1 MEIIMSTSDGKEL
14 FRCVPSNID
23 LNEAHSNVE
32 SFESDTKIKLH
43 SKDKISVSTKDIR
56 VEIEGE
62 NAYKLI

>member
-23 LNEAHSNVE
+23 LNEGRSNVE
-32 SFESDTKIKLH
+32 NITSDTEIKLH

-56 VEIEGE
+56 VEIEGKD
-62 NAYKLI
+62 AYKLI